1 MRGFGEQGLPLVTEA
16 GKGQLLHPLV
26 RPAQAR
32 QMWNLREPMRCS
44 PQGPTA
50 QHPVYLGCC
59 WEGPHQGSGLCF
71 QPSPNHLSKLWTVQY
86 SSIISFSGEF
96 SWSWGELF
104 AAKNLYWTYH
114 RRKRQHFL
122 MLDGS
127 LVISMFNGLREATGK
142 YKDDPLLGPLPQVW
156 SGIKLFSLVVGV
168 WTPLRMILM
177 LHVGGSM
184 VMSWTINQRQVPLKR
199 DKLSTG
205 TRVCHHWHT
214 GRNAQTGS

>member
-127 LVISMFNGLREATGK
+127 LVISMLNGLREATGE
-142 YKDDPLLGPLPQVW
+142 YKDDPLLGPLLQVW
-156 SGIKLFSLVVGV
+156 SGIKLFS
-168 WTPLRMILM
+168 
-177 LHVGGSM
+177 VGGWGMNPPENDSDAACRRLHGNELN
-184 VMSWTINQRQVPLKR
+184 NQ
-199 DKLSTG
+199 SASGAT
-205 TRVCHHWHT
+205 
-214 GRNAQTGS
+214 